1 MEEVI
6 QAIKD
11 LINEKYDEVG
21 QDRLKILAD
30 WLKDKDFYSIRDG
43 VIEDMIKSAKQDVC
57 ETIAD
62 YIDEIM
68 EMDDEQIKNELK
80 RDNGEKG

>member
-1 MEEVI
+1 MN
-6 QAIKD
+6 K
-11 LINEKYDEVG
+11 
-21 QDRLKILAD
+21 DRLKILAD

-80 RDNGEKG
+80 RDNGEKE

>member
-1 MEEVI
+1 MN
-6 QAIKD
+6 K
-11 LINEKYDEVG
+11 NK
-21 QDRLKILAD
+21 DRLKILAD

-68 EMDDEQIKNELK
+68 EMNDEQIKNELK
-80 RDNGEKG
+80 RDNG

>member
-1 MEEVI
+1 MN
-6 QAIKD
+6 K
-11 LINEKYDEVG
+11 
-21 QDRLKILAD
+21 DRLKILAD

-62 YIDEIM
+62 YIDEII
-68 EMDDEQIKNELK
+68 EMDDEQIDNIIKEIEREELK
-80 RDNGEKG
+80 